1 MNKVWL
7 TGNLTRDPE
16 MRSTSTGVPV
26 CNFSIAVNRRFKN
39 AQTGEQETDF
49 FNIVAWR
56 QLAEL
61 CSRYLAKGRKVAV
74 FGSIQTRTYED
85 KNGGGKRTAFDI
97 VADEVEFLS
106 AAHGNDQEAAYVRQD
121 RAAIQNEPA
130 GSGYQTAVSKQAYN
144 PPVPPAYSPADAGF
158 TQVDDDELPF

>member
-1 MNKVWL
+1 MNKVYL
-7 TGNLTRDPE
+7 IGNLTRDPE
-16 MRSTSTGVPV
+16 MRSTSAGIPV

-39 AQTGEQETDF
+39 AQTGQQETDF

-61 CSRYLAKGRKVAV
+61 CGRYLSKGRKVAV
-74 FGSIQTRTYED
+74 FGSIQTRSYEAQD
-85 KNGGGKRTAFDI
+85 GSKRTAFDI

-106 AAHGNDQEAAYVRQD
+106 SAN
-121 RAAIQNEPA
+121 A
-130 GSGYQTAVSKQAYN
+130 GSAPSSDYHAAVSPAPVQRQQAPSY
-144 PPVPPAYSPADAGF
+144 APADSGF

>member
-1 MNKVWL
+1 MNKVYL
-7 TGNLTRDPE
+7 IGNLTRDPE
-16 MRSTSTGVPV
+16 MRSTSTGIPV

-39 AQTGEQETDF
+39 AQTGQQETDF

-74 FGSIQTRTYED
+74 FGSIQTRSYEAQD
-85 KNGGGKRTAFDI
+85 GSKRTAFDI

-106 AAHGNDQEAAYVRQD
+106 SAN
-121 RAAIQNEPA
+121 A
-130 GSGYQTAVSKQAYN
+130 GSAPSSDYHAAVSPAPVQRQQAPSY
-144 PPVPPAYSPADAGF
+144 APADSGF

>member
-1 MNKVWL
+1 MNKVYL
-7 TGNLTRDPE
+7 IGNLTRDPE
-16 MRSTSTGVPV
+16 MRSTSAGIPV

-39 AQTGEQETDF
+39 AQTGQQETDF

-61 CSRYLAKGRKVAV
+61 CGRYLAKGRKVAV
-74 FGSIQTRTYED
+74 FGSIQTRSYEAQD
-85 KNGGGKRTAFDI
+85 GSKRTAFDI

-106 AAHGNDQEAAYVRQD
+106 SAN
-121 RAAIQNEPA
+121 A
-130 GSGYQTAVSKQAYN
+130 GSAPSSDYHAAVSPAPVQRQQAPSY
-144 PPVPPAYSPADAGF
+144 APADNGF

>member
-1 MNKVWL
+1 MNKVL
-7 TGNLTRDPE
+7 LIGNLTRDPE
-16 MRSTSTGVPV
+16 MRSTQAGVPV
-26 CNFSIAVNRRFKN
+26 CNFSIAVNRRFRN
-39 AQTGEQETDF
+39 QQTGQQETDF

-74 FGSIQTRTYED
+74 SGSIQTRTYEAQD
-85 KNGGGKRTAFDI
+85 GSKRTAFDI

-106 AAHGNDQEAAYVRQD
+106 SPQNAGGAPSGEYRPAA
-121 RAAIQNEPA
+121 P
-130 GSGYQTAVSKQAYN
+130 
-144 PPVPPAYSPADAGF
+144 SPAPAPAAAPHPQPQQAETGF